1 DRNVT
6 GVQTCALPIL
16 LNIEMP
22 IVTPRMRISY
32 LTQEAK
38 KAIESYE
45 LDINDILI
53 EGVQSDKDK
62 FIRAQASDE
71 VLREIEKMKDIQT
84 SFHHKLIDEI
94 GDEYQ
99 NRQLIEKNN
108 KIHQHQYQYL
118 LDRYLLNVEREN
130 EISMR
135 HFEIIENTLH
145 P

>member
-1 DRNVT
+1 NV
-6 GVQTCALPIL
+6 

-99 NRQLIEKNN
+99 NRQIIEKKK
-108 KIHQHQYQYL
+108 KINQQQKKK
-118 LDRYLLNVEREN
+118 
-130 EISMR
+130 IKK
-135 HFEIIENTLH
+135 IKTTIQQK
-145 P
+145 

>member
-1 DRNVT
+1 
-6 GVQTCALPIL
+6 
-16 LNIEMP
+16 
-22 IVTPRMRISY
+22 
-32 LTQEAK
+32 
-38 KAIESYE
+38 
-45 LDINDILI
+45 
-53 EGVQSDKDK
+53 
-62 FIRAQASDE
+62 
-71 VLREIEKMKDIQT
+71 REIEKMKDIQT

-118 LDRYLLNVEREN
+118 LDRYLLNVEREK

-145 P
+145 HHLGLQERVWNPVQIINQFGTDVFSPSTYPPLCYTFEHITIE